1 LKPDEKEIAKRFV
14 NKIHPSGELYYD
26 VHLDSA
32 ALEFPDHW
40 TKRDVEH
47 WKQLKAKRID
57 LLIDRPDV
65 AIIFE
70 ITPKVSKAA
79 VGGVLS
85 YRELY
90 KTQYSPGKPV
100 NVGLIVGVDD
110 PTYHSIL
117 KMYDIELYV
126 V

>member
-1 LKPDEKEIAKRFV
+1 
-14 NKIHPSGELYYD
+14 